1 MSNEYK
7 KYAEYKS
14 RARGNR
20 YSSPAEKAYD
30 ADNKSAI
37 DNYIEQRREMKEK
50 IQEREQIILNKKDI
64 PTFVNEMAVDMNKEL
79 VKVFKEVGLI

>member
-37 DNYIEQRREMKEK
+37 DNYIEQRREIKERIKEK
-50 IQEREQIILNKKDI
+50 EQIILNPKDI
-64 PTFVNEMAVDMNKEL
+64 PAFVDELAVDVSKEL
-79 VKVFKEVGLI
+79 FKIFKEVGLT